1 MVVDYGSHPYATSSM
16 SLETSS
22 ESCGSRTSRVRTI
35 RLVRPSHGTLPPP
48 SFTCRHGPSLGFSL
62 RGGREHGTGFF
73 VSYVE
78 PASEAHRQGLKVGD
92 QIIRVNGFT
101 VEDAVHKEVLQ
112 LISNHTHL
120 TLKVRRVSMIPVK
133 EKKSD
138 ALSWQIITDTS
149 SMRLSPFLEK
159 MHDVRMTIAVSPRSK
174 LGCGIC
180 KGPEWKPGI
189 FVQFTKEGGIAR
201 EAGLRPGDQ
210 ILVCNNVDF
219 SDIPFNEAVNLMKM
233 SRQLDLIVRKGAGSE
248 LFPGESSGYN
258 SSASSVTGDQSPS
271 WSDSKRLSI
280 VKEENFDL
288 EDRLDRLKCTSQW
301 NNIEWDD
308 LEEQEKPYFKPTI
321 INLTENA
328 TIISNNGSDE
338 CQVIENDYG
347 TIGRQKQELIPHGHD
362 AQRTKTVVVD
372 VHRSDVEDSSY
383 GSENGLASSSNSVFS
398 FGEAG
403 SRNSL
408 ASCSLSSALSMEIQ
422 RRNEKKKLESKPSID
437 EQLQMKKIVDVF
449 SPDKQSQH
457 CKLMD
462 EFKKA
467 HKKMF
472 KSSDEM
478 TDDYED
484 CLVDRNASTEISQK
498 LTERISNLQD
508 GNQREQKST
517 LSRQTSS
524 NSISSSPPPPPPLPI
539 PESPSTAPATNGT
552 SCNTLKSNKVQKP
565 RAPPVP
571 EKRSTLSFNQ
581 PPPCPTPDYDTLSIA
596 SSASIQKHNEPY
608 RNGHADNVEMES
620 LQSFELYSHTGNKPK
635 PPDIYFSN
643 TTSANGSISSGTSTL
658 RKQRPVSVTIGEY
671 GNGTMRKPGKLNFL
685 QNGKDEV
692 DERRRQTIT
701 SQFATELA
709 QTLNRSNL
717 KRRTE
722 SMTNCDK

>member
-1 MVVDYGSHPYATSSM
+1 MVLEYDPHQYAASNM

-22 ESCGSRTSRVRTI
+22 ESCSSRSGRVRTI
-35 RLVRPSHGTLPPP
+35 RLVRPILGTLPPP
-48 SFTCRHGPSLGFSL
+48 SFTCRHGPSFGFSL

-78 PASEAHRQGLKVGD
+78 PSSEAHRQGLKIGD

-101 VEDAVHKEVLQ
+101 VEDAVHKEILQ
-112 LISNHTHL
+112 FISNHTHL
-120 TLKVRRVSMIPVK
+120 TLKVRRVGMIPVK

-138 ALSWQIITDTS
+138 SLSWQIVTDNN
-149 SMRLSPFLEK
+149 SMRSSPFLEK
-159 MHDVRMTIAVSPRSK
+159 IHDVRISITVTPRSK

-219 SDIPFNEAVNLMKM
+219 SNIPFGEAVNIMKM
-233 SRQLDLIVRKGAGSE
+233 SKQLDLIIRKGAGSE

-271 WSDSKRLSI
+271 WSESKRLSM

-288 EDRLDRLKCTSQW
+288 EGRLDRLKCTSQW
-301 NNIEWDD
+301 NNIEWDE

-321 INLTENA
+321 INLTENG

-338 CQVIENDYG
+338 CQVIENDYS
-347 TIGRQKQELIPHGHD
+347 TIGRQKQDLVPNRQES
-362 AQRTKTVVVD
+362 QKTVVVD
-372 VHRSDVEDSSY
+372 VHRSDVDESSS
-383 GSENGLASSSNSVFS
+383 GSENGLASSNTSSYS
-398 FGEAG
+398 YGEAS
-403 SRNSL
+403 SRNSV
-408 ASCSLSSALSMEIQ
+408 ASCSLSSALSLEIQ

-437 EQLQMKKIVDVF
+437 EQLQKKKIVEGF
-449 SPDKQSQH
+449 SPEKQSQH

-472 KSSDEM
+472 KSSDECS
-478 TDDYED
+478 DDYEE
-484 CLVDRNASTEISQK
+484 CLVDRNSTIEYSQN
-498 LTERISNLQD
+498 LTEKLSNIQD
-508 GNQREQKST
+508 GSPREKKSS

-524 NSISSSPPPPPPLPI
+524 NTNASLPPPPPPLLPLL
-539 PESPSTAPATNGT
+539 EPSSATPTTNGT
-552 SCNTLKSNKVQKP
+552 NCNTLKSNKTQKP

-581 PPPCPTPDYDTLSIA
+581 PPPCPTPDYDTLSI
-596 SSASIQKHNEPY
+596 SSSTFNTKQNEFP
-608 RNGHADNVEMES
+608 RNGNADNVEMES
-620 LQSFELYSHTGNKPK
+620 LESFELYNNTGNKPR

-643 TTSANGSISSGTSTL
+643 SPTNGSISSGTSTL

-671 GNGTMRKPGKLNFL
+671 GNGTIRKPGKLNFL
-685 QNGKDEV
+685 QNNRDEV
-692 DERRRQTIT
+692 DQRRRQTVT

-722 SMTNCDK
+722 SMPNCDK